1 MGLRSDRSEEE
12 PEAQLSP
19 LAPSLWPWLNFPEGS
34 ESGGDLH
41 SGPPRFGGPDPTQ
54 LQQTPR
60 PSLTLARAPR
70 APQASQ
76 VLVLTLDGSLAGS
89 NSSSSSY

>member
-19 LAPSLWPWLNFPEGS
+19 LAPSLWPWLNFSEGS

-41 SGPPRFGGPDPTQ
+41 SGPPRFGG
-54 LQQTPR
+54 L
-60 PSLTLARAPR
+60 
-70 APQASQ
+70 
-76 VLVLTLDGSLAGS
+76 
-89 NSSSSSY
+89 

>member
-41 SGPPRFGGPDPTQ
+41 SGPPRFGG
-54 LQQTPR
+54 L
-60 PSLTLARAPR
+60 
-70 APQASQ
+70 
-76 VLVLTLDGSLAGS
+76 
-89 NSSSSSY
+89 

>member
-34 ESGGDLH
+34 ESGGACIQARLAL
-41 SGPPRFGGPDPTQ
+41 GGSDPTQ